1 MKKIIHIL
9 FAPFRAIK
17 NRLLDSI
24 IKRANITNK
33 TISNTLL
40 NELSDFQYELVQA
53 VAEKIDMDDIIG
65 GLDYSALGYE
75 IDESEVASHL
85 HTSDIAYEITN
96 NHLSTSEIAE
106 EIDLDRLANIVKL
119 QTGTDLEAFNSR
131 LDEIDAK
138 QVDDSKYNDLVKT
151 IKDLEDFVHEMQDE
165 HKENY
170 VRHTNR
176 FQRQDEDL
184 NRIENEYKENHI
196 RNSKYLDDINEEQN
210 KIHTELEEN
219 VIRINKSINQI
230 HIEHNNLYSKT
241 DKFVSRQ
248 WVLDAIE
255 ARAIGIDERIDTTIA
270 NTDALYQPDLKA
282 FRVTF
287 IDDFEAINEEEAYE
301 KLIRYCGDVYT
312 NKDLTA
318 FEFKELND

>member
-33 TISNTLL
+33 TISNTLVNDL
-40 NELSDFQYELVQA
+40 PNFQYDLVQE

-75 IDESEVASHL
+75 VDECELASHL

-96 NHLSTSEIAE
+96 NHLSTSEVAD
-106 EIDLDRLANIVKL
+106 EIDLDRLASIVKKEA
-119 QTGTDLEAFNSR
+119 GTDLEAINSR

-151 IKDLEDFVHEMQDE
+151 IKDLEAFTHAMQDE

-176 FQRQDEDL
+176 FHHQDDDL
-184 NRIENEYKENHI
+184 NRIE
-196 RNSKYLDDINEEQN
+196 
-210 KIHTELEEN
+210 TEMEEN
-219 VIRINKSINQI
+219 LIRLNKDMHQAHLERNK
-230 HIEHNNLYSKT
+230 LYEKT
-241 DKFVSRQ
+241 ENFVSRQ
-248 WVLDAIE
+248 WILDAIE
-255 ARAIGIDERIDTTIA
+255 ARAIGIDEELSELKSSTIS
-270 NTDALYQPDLKA
+270 NILYQPKLKGY
-282 FRVTF
+282 RVTF
-287 IDDFEAINEEEAYE
+287 MDDFEAINEEEAYE
-301 KLIRYCGDVYT
+301 KLIHYCEEVCKNQDV
-312 NKDLTA
+312 TA
-318 FEFKELND
+318 FNFEEIK

>member
-17 NRLLDSI
+17 NRLLGSI

-33 TISNTLL
+33 TISNTLVNDL
-40 NELSDFQYELVQA
+40 PNFQYDLVQE

-75 IDESEVASHL
+75 VDECELASHL

-96 NHLSTSEIAE
+96 NHLSTSEVAD
-106 EIDLDRLANIVKL
+106 EIDLDRLASIVKKEV
-119 QTGTDLEAFNSR
+119 GTDLEALDSR

-151 IKDLEDFVHEMQDE
+151 IKNLEAFTLAMQDE

-176 FQRQDEDL
+176 FHHQDDDL
-184 NRIENEYKENHI
+184 NRIE
-196 RNSKYLDDINEEQN
+196 
-210 KIHTELEEN
+210 TEMEEN
-219 VIRINKSINQI
+219 LIRLNKDMHQA
-230 HIEHNNLYSKT
+230 HLERGKLYEKT
-241 DKFVSRQ
+241 NKFVSRQ

-255 ARAIGIDERIDTTIA
+255 ARAIETDERIDTTIA
-270 NTDALYQPDLKA
+270 NTDALYQPELKGY
-282 FRVTF
+282 RVTF
-287 IDDFEAINEEEAYE
+287 MDDFEAINEEEAYE
-301 KLIRYCGDVYT
+301 KLIHYCEEVCRNQDV
-312 NKDLTA
+312 TA
-318 FEFKELND
+318 FNFEEINE

>member
-24 IKRANITNK
+24 IKRANITYK

-75 IDESEVASHL
+75 VDECELASHL
-85 HTSDIAYEITN
+85 ETSDIAYEISN
-96 NHLSTSEIAE
+96 NHLSTRDVAD

-151 IKDLEDFVHEMQDE
+151 IKDLENFVHEMQDE

-176 FQRQDEDL
+176 FQLQDDEL
-184 NRIENEYKENHI
+184 NYNG
-196 RNSKYLDDINEEQN
+196 
-210 KIHTELEEN
+210 TELEEN
-219 VIRINKSINQI
+219 CIRINKNINDI
-230 HIEHNNLYSKT
+230 YKKIER
-241 DKFVSRQ
+241 FVSRQ
-248 WVLDAIE
+248 WILDAIE
-255 ARAIGIDERIDTTIA
+255 ARAIELDEKINATLASTKD
-270 NTDALYQPDLKA
+270 LYEPELKA

-287 IDDFEAINEEEAYE
+287 MDDFEAIDEKEAYDQ
-301 KLIRYCGDVYT
+301 LISYCEEVYRNQDV
-312 NKDLTA
+312 TA
-318 FEFKELND
+318 FNFEELND

>member
-17 NRLLDSI
+17 NKLLNAI
-24 IKRANITNK
+24 IKRLKITTDSVSDSLLYKLPDFEHDLSNK
-33 TISNTLL
+33 VLDKIS
-40 NELSDFQYELVQA
+40 
-53 VAEKIDMDDIIG
+53 AEDIAYNV
-65 GLDYSALGYE
+65 DYHALGDE
-75 IDESEVASHL
+75 VDCNSVADHID
-85 HTSDIAYEITN
+85 TSDIIYEMADRI
-96 NHLSTSEIAE
+96 SPKDIADE
-106 EIDLDRLANIVKL
+106 LDLDQLTDTLKKEVGI
-119 QTGTDLEAFNSR
+119 DLEAFNSR

-151 IKDLEDFVHEMQDE
+151 IKDLEDFIHEMQDE

-255 ARAIGIDERIDTTIA
+255 ARAIELDEKINATLASTKD
-270 NTDALYQPDLKA
+270 LYEPELKA

-287 IDDFEAINEEEAYE
+287 MDDFEAIDEKEAYDQ
-301 KLIRYCGDVYT
+301 LISYCEEVYRNQDV
-312 NKDLTA
+312 TA
-318 FEFKELND
+318 FNFEELND